1 MRWRFLTAGIVVSAV
16 CGFSSGLRAD
26 DGKPSGKGSDTA
38 ENAGTAKSASTVN
51 TDGTANSSADG
62 SPGQSPSTSSA
73 SKAKSKK
80 TSSRLK
86 NRVSSQTTASPSDAH
101 IERAT
106 FGAGCFWHVE
116 DTFERLPGVL
126 AAVSGYAGG
135 NVPNPSYEMVHEGFT
150 GHAEVVMV
158 EYDADKISYEDLLH
172 VFWTHH
178 DPTTPNRQGPDVGP
192 QYRSIILYHNEAQRK
207 AALKSYQD
215 LVDRRAFR
223 YPIVTQLVPLKR
235 FYRAEDYHQDYYG
248 GKPRTTSR
256 RRTTTAAKAKTAQA
270 KKAASQSKPKTAA
283 ASPAEKSAEEPPAPG
298 S

>member
-1 MRWRFLTAGIVVSAV
+1 MSWRLLTLSLLVTVVYGLSSQLQADDQATPAKGAATDKSAV
-16 CGFSSGLRAD
+16 TE
-26 DGKPSGKGSDTA
+26 KGA
-38 ENAGTAKSASTVN
+38 V
-51 TDGTANSSADG
+51 DGTASAQ
-62 SPGQSPSTSSA
+62 PEKPA
-73 SKAKSKK
+73 AAKAKSKK
-80 TSSRLK
+80 SSSRLK
-86 NRVSSQTTASPSDAH
+86 SRIPSETTSSPSDAH

-116 DTFERLPGVL
+116 DTFERTPGVL

-135 NVPNPSYEMVHEGFT
+135 SVPNPTYEMVHEGIT

-158 EYDADKISYEDLLH
+158 EYDADVISYEDLLK

-178 DPTTPNRQGPDVGP
+178 DPTTPNRQGPDIGT

-215 LVDRRAFR
+215 LVARRAFR
-223 YPIVTQLVPLKR
+223 YPIVTQLFPLTR

-248 GKPRTTSR
+248 GKPRTAPR
-256 RRTTTAAKAKTAQA
+256 RRKTTTVKSKSAQS
-270 KKAASQSKPKTAA
+270 KKATPSGAEAPTEK
-283 ASPAEKSAEEPPAPG
+283 PAEKSEGPAE